1 MVDFE
6 QDDVGWKFLQ
16 LRIKTL
22 QICVKFNDKGYG
34 IVQNVSATKHKNSG
48 KMCEVSSKLT
58 RKVIDRTM
66 CKICLKLTM
75 KTHK

>member
-6 QDDVGWKFLQ
+6 QDDVGWSFLQ
-16 LRIKTL
+16 FKIKKL
-22 QICVKFNDKGYG
+22 EIWVKFNDKQYR
-34 IVQNVSATKHKNSG
+34 IVQNFSATKVKNSG
-48 KMCEVSSKLT
+48 RMCEICSKLT

>member
-22 QICVKFNDKGYG
+22 QICVKFNGKGYG
-34 IVQNVSATKHKNSG
+34 IVQNVSATKHKHSG
-48 KMCEVSSKLT
+48 KMCEISSKLT